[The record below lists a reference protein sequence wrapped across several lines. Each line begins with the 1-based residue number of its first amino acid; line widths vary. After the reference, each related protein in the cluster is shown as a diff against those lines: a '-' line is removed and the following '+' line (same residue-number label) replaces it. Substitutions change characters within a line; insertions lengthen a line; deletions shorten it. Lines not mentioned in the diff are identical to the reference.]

1 MKPSDFSLGNDDESI
16 LRDKIELR
24 HTVGRGQKN
33 VESVESDDDS
43 SGDEDKEDDLSKF
56 VV

>member
-16 LRDKIELR
+16 LRDKIELQ